1 VGSINYML
9 FKMGFE
15 GSTSLTY
22 VIFSIGARNLVNS
35 WAKHRVGFIF
45 GSSK

>member
-1 VGSINYML
+1 VGGINYML

-22 VIFSIGARNLVNS
+22 VRFSTRS
-35 WAKHRVGFIF
+35 KEF
-45 GSSK
+45 GKFLGQASGQICL